1 MCSVGAAKTAVS
13 GRGAT
18 VINDTQEYRVV
29 LPTLLSGTVA
39 LNSVFLHCD
48 VSGRPYKIDDFR
60 EELQRLSVLS
70 DVLAI
75 GAYQMNHVWLVTLRS
90 SAAKQRLVKASKLEV
105 KKKQCLVIDPDRQDV
120 RLKLHWVP
128 FHVTDEAVRKA
139 FEPFGKASE
148 VTREVWRTE
157 GFRGVQTNTR
167 TVTLAL
173 KEGVTI
179 ETLPHQLRVLGANT
193 LVVVPGRPPLCLRCK
208 KTGHIRKD
216 CRVPCCNACR
226 GFGHVEEDCPR
237 TYVAALR
244 TAASEATSEM
254 EMDEAE
260 AEAAAGNEVVTPTES
275 QATTG
280 QRPEF
285 PNQAVDVTPDPRPG
299 PSAFV
304 AAVHKSTGDAEAP
317 GKDDTAGRQPTT
329 ASDPTQQSDTEANQ
343 VLERLDPPH
352 DQIQIRSTQ
361 QKQEPVDEV
370 NTVEMSEAG
379 SQPVK
384 RLLSETPSLDHAE
397 EERKLQLRWK
407 EVMYKKGRFQP
418 KARTLHDDPRE
429 EPRH

>member
-1 MCSVGAAKTAVS
+1 
-13 GRGAT
+13 
-18 VINDTQEYRVV
+18 
-29 LPTLLSGTVA
+29 
-39 LNSVFLHCD
+39 
-48 VSGRPYKIDDFR
+48 
-60 EELQRLSVLS
+60 
-70 DVLAI
+70 
-75 GAYQMNHVWLVTLRS
+75 
-90 SAAKQRLVKASKLEV
+90 
-105 KKKQCLVIDPDRQDV
+105 
-120 RLKLHWVP
+120 
-128 FHVTDEAVRKA
+128 
-139 FEPFGKASE
+139 
-148 VTREVWRTE
+148 
-157 GFRGVQTNTR
+157 
-167 TVTLAL
+167 
-173 KEGVTI
+173 
-179 ETLPHQLRVLGANT
+179 
-193 LVVVPGRPPLCLRCK
+193 
-208 KTGHIRKD
+208 
-216 CRVPCCNACR
+216 
-226 GFGHVEEDCPR
+226 
-237 TYVAALR
+237 
-244 TAASEATSEM
+244 M

-329 ASDPTQQSDTEANQ
+329 ASDPTQKSDTEANQ

-379 SQPVK
+379 SQAVK

-407 EVMYKKGRFQP
+407 EAECHRRRTRATPTTFSDHGRLIHRRAHRGAALRHTTPATWLLGRYERHRMSRSWTRRIPLDCLGGKHQP
-418 KARTLHDDPRE
+418 IKARSLLFAAHGKCFQDTSQQAECHRRRTRATPTTFSDHGRLIHRRAHRGAAL
-429 EPRH
+429 RHTTPATWLLGRYERHRMSRSWTRRIPLDC